1 MRKDTKFFWLI
12 AAIWSPVLVAQTPLG
27 IDPVMDG
34 RGQTQAL
41 KIHEQIYQASGFGN
55 TLMVTTPE
63 GNVIIDTSLPAT
75 APAHLAMLKAVSD
88 APVRYIILTHA
99 HGDHTGG
106 VDLWRES
113 DTQII
118 AQQNHEEFVHT
129 ERRLAGLFARRN
141 AAQFPSIGGA
151 ALPANSPLLQEVTNF
166 GGNIRSTIQF
176 DKEYQFSLGGLT
188 FQIYHTPG
196 ETPDHLSVWIPE
208 LKVAFIG
215 DNFYGSFPN
224 IYTLRGTKPR
234 WALDYVNSLDFIMNL
249 QPEIII
255 PSHGEPIHGNS
266 AISTAM
272 SRYRDAILY
281 VHDQTVLGMNQGKDV
296 HTLMQEIELPA
307 DMAVGEGYG
316 TLAWTV
322 RGIYEGYVGWFDENP
337 ATMYPI
343 PVDDAYPELV
353 ALAGGAER
361 VAVQA
366 RQLLEQDNVMRALHL
381 ADIALS
387 AEPDNAAALQV
398 RLDALTTLLAR
409 SVNSNEAGWLNFGI
423 RETARRLESVR

>member
-1 MRKDTKFFWLI
+1 ML
-12 AAIWSPVLVAQTPLG
+12 AAQTPLG
-27 IDPVMDG
+27 INPVMTG
-34 RGQTQAL
+34 RGQTEAL
-41 KIHEQIYQASGFGN
+41 QIHQQIYQATGFGN

-63 GNVIIDTSLPAT
+63 GNVIIDTSLAAT
-75 APAHLAMLKAVSD
+75 APAHRALLKAVSD

-106 VDLWRES
+106 IDLWREP

-129 ERRLAGLFARRN
+129 ERRLVGLFARRN
-141 AAQFPSIGGA
+141 AAQFPALGGA
-151 ALPANSPLLQEVTNF
+151 PLPAESPLLQEVENY
-166 GGNIRSTIQF
+166 GGNIRPTIQF
-176 DKEYQFSLGGLT
+176 GKEYQFSLGGLT

-196 ETPDHLSVWIPE
+196 ETYDHLSVWIPE

-234 WALDYVNSLDFIMNL
+234 WALDYVSSLDFIMEL
-249 QPEIII
+249 QPETII

-266 AISTAM
+266 AINTAM

-281 VHDQTVLGMNQGKDV
+281 VHDQTVLGMNQGKSV
-296 HTLMQEIELPA
+296 HTLMQEIKLPA

-353 ALAGGAER
+353 AMAGGAEP
-361 VAVQA
+361 VAMQA
-366 RQLLEQDNVMRALHL
+366 RELLAQDNVMRALHL
-381 ADIALS
+381 VDIALS
-387 AEPDNAAALQV
+387 AEPGNTAALQV
-398 RLDALTTLLAR
+398 RLDALNTLLAR
-409 SVNSNEAGWLNFGI
+409 SENSNEAGWLNFGI
-423 RETARRLESVR
+423 RETQHRLENSR